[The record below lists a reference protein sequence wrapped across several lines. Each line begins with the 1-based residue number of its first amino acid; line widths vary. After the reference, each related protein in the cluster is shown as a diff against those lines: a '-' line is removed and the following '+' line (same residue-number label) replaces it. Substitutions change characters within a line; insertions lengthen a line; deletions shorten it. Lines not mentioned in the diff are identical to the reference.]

1 MNIYKNNFSLVD
13 TVKFTVI
20 ALIGSL
26 IIGFVLYYLT
36 QFSIYQY
43 SLYANPGLTV
53 FAFPVAVI
61 LSVIILAANMKN
73 RNDAIVM
80 GLVVGILTGLLQSPV
95 ISLFM
100 GKMSGAWFDTYIGS
114 QVFLLIILG
123 IAAAYFGNAY
133 LKQRI
138 NH

>member
-1 MNIYKNNFSLVD
+1 MNVNKNDFSLMD

-20 ALIGSL
+20 GLLGSL
-26 IIGFVLYYLT
+26 IIGFVIYYLT

-61 LSVIILAANMKN
+61 LSAFILAAYMN
-73 RNDAIVM
+73 RNDSIVM
-80 GLVVGILTGLLQSPV
+80 GLLVGLLTGLLQSQI

-123 IAAAYFGNAY
+123 IAAAYFGNAF
-133 LKQRI
+133 LKKRI
-138 NH
+138 N

>member
-1 MNIYKNNFSLVD
+1 MNINKNDFSLVD

-20 ALIGSL
+20 GLIGSL
-26 IIGFVLYYLT
+26 IIGFVIYYLT

-53 FAFPVAVI
+53 FAFPLAVI
-61 LSVIILAANMKN
+61 LSAFILAAYMKN
-73 RNDAIVM
+73 RNDSIVM
-80 GLVVGILTGLLQSPV
+80 GLLVGLLTGLLQSQI

-100 GKMSGAWFDTYIGS
+100 GKMSGAWFDIYIGS

-123 IAAAYFGNAY
+123 IVAAYFGNVY

-138 NH
+138 N

>member
-1 MNIYKNNFSLVD
+1 MNINKNNFSLVD